1 MYWLLVKLAWV
12 VQILWHHQIKMA
24 TQANASPGGFEQNF
38 FKRNICTRL
47 SNQACKIILALVN
60 FCGPQTLMKL
70 LSLYDESLQRT
81 REKSKGLMKIAKTL
95 VPILQ
100 KYFWQFLHFYVT
112 IFKKFNLQCFFFH
125 LSVTIIGGIVFL
137 IFALTAFFIEE

>member
-1 MYWLLVKLAWV
+1 
-12 VQILWHHQIKMA
+12 MA

-47 SNQACKIILALVN
+47 SNQAGKIILALVN

-100 KYFWQFLHFYVT
+100 KYFWQFLHFYVSGN
-112 IFKKFNLQCFFFH
+112 FQE
-125 LSVTIIGGIVFL
+125 V
-137 IFALTAFFIEE
+137 